1 MGGGR
6 RRGELLTVA
15 GRLLQTEPE
24 RLAVTG
30 DRVVARDAP
39 GGPSLEL
46 AAIARGAG
54 GGLTADATFTTEH
67 TTYPYGVHLAQARIQ
82 RESPAITLER
92 SLAGHHLA

>member
-30 DRVVARDAP
+30 DRVVVRDAP

-54 GGLTADATFTTEH
+54 GELTAEATFTADH
-67 TTYPYGVHLAQARIQ
+67 MTYPYGVHLAQVRIE
-82 RESPAITLER
+82 RETCAITVDRLFV
-92 SLAGHHLA
+92 GYVM